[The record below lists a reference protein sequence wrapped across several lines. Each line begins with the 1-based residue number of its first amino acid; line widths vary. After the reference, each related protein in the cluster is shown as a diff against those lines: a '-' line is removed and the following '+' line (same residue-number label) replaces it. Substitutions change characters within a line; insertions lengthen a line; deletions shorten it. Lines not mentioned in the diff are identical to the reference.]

1 VAALR
6 LPGRFGQET
15 AVAVEHR
22 TMTQGRAL
30 VTAAV
35 AGGLLYLAG
44 AIALG
49 SPPDATDSGAKVV
62 AWFSRHAHHARV
74 YAWSA
79 AFGTLAFAVVAA
91 LVRELLP
98 APHRAVFTIGAAA
111 FVVENAVQ
119 AWVWAG
125 LALHPARLQPDTA
138 RLALDIASY
147 WGPLLTGAT
156 TTMIGA
162 VTLLGLRGTPL
173 IPRWLTVLGVIA
185 FVEQAVE
192 TVTVFG
198 THGFIAPGGAMN
210 VVLGAA
216 LSLIWLVGL
225 VVWAAPRL
233 PVRASFAS

>member
-1 VAALR
+1 MSRRV
-6 LPGRFGQET
+6 
-15 AVAVEHR
+15 VEFR
-22 TMTQGRAL
+22 RMSQGRAL
-30 VTAAV
+30 VAAAV
-35 AGGLLYLAG
+35 AGGVLYLVG

-62 AWFSRHAHHARV
+62 AWFADHGHGARV

-91 LVRELLP
+91 LARELLP
-98 APHRAVFTIGAAA
+98 APHRTVFTIGATV

-119 AWVWAG
+119 AWIWAG
-125 LALHPARLQPDTA
+125 LALHPHGLAPGTA
-138 RLALDIASY
+138 RLALDIACF

-162 VTLLGLRGTPL
+162 VTVLGLRAQPL
-173 IPRWLTVLGVIA
+173 IPRWLTAIGAIA
-185 FVEQAVE
+185 FAEQAIE

-216 LSLIWLVGL
+216 LTLVWFVAL

-233 PVRASFAS
+233 PARAPAT